1 MSFDPDDAAKVISHP
16 VVAGPLGALVSLRFV
31 PGSTITEKLVNF
43 ASGAAIAWFGA
54 PFLAEWFALQKP
66 QSIGFLSFTSGM
78 VGLIVVSVAI
88 DTFKSIK
95 WADIAQGWAA
105 RKTGG
110 Q

>member
-1 MSFDPDDAAKVISHP
+1 MPFDLDDAGKVIAHP

-31 PGSTITEKLVNF
+31 PGSTFTEKAVNF

-54 PFLAEWFALQKP
+54 PFLADWFSLQKP

-78 VGLIVVSVAI
+78 VGLIVVSMAI
-88 DTFKSIK
+88 ETFKGIK
-95 WADIAQGWAA
+95 WTEIAQGWIA
-105 RKTGG
+105 RKSGG